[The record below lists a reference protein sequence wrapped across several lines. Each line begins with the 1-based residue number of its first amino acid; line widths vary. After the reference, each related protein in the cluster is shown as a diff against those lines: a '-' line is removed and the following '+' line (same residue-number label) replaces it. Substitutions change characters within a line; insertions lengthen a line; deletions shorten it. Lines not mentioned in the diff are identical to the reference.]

1 MQKQPVKNLYGITV
15 PIITA
20 ETTEEEGRNNPRAP
34 FYAVYKFILD
44 DLASAEELLSDY
56 QRPTK
61 NLPCTPVVHGL
72 MARMWLEMG
81 SRFELYPED
90 LNTLN
95 NNTDF
100 KHCIKRN
107 LVSLKQPNTHAK
119 SLTKAEQ
126 MPLTEKEWFGGDS
139 YTTGFN
145 SVLTNSWVWGSIMT
159 TEDVHSYWAQLWPES
174 MCPEQT
180 FGLR

>member
-61 NLPCTPVVHGL
+61 KL
-72 MARMWLEMG
+72 A
-81 SRFELYPED
+81 LYPGCPWSD
-90 LNTLN
+90 GTYVAGNGISFRTL
-95 NNTDF
+95 
-100 KHCIKRN
+100 
-107 LVSLKQPNTHAK
+107 P
-119 SLTKAEQ
+119 
-126 MPLTEKEWFGGDS
+126 
-139 YTTGFN
+139 
-145 SVLTNSWVWGSIMT
+145 
-159 TEDVHSYWAQLWPES
+159 
-174 MCPEQT
+174 
-180 FGLR
+180 